1 MSTKK
6 ATVGSLLKLIDNE
19 HLSRIAIDTKVDFK
33 TKKLSGEVVFKLLLM
48 TILDS
53 NKISLRIM
61 EKVFSNNMFKLF
73 SGIKKEETIRYNSVS
88 ERLSVI
94 KCDFFEQIFNHLL
107 LVSKQY
113 FSEDLER
120 YHIRQF
126 DSTSLTLSSKLLK
139 KGMVNG
145 LKNKE
150 GEHTK
155 NQIKFTVGLYK
166 SLPSKI
172 SFYNKQEYL
181 AEDLTLRETIL
192 NESFGDNE
200 IIVFD
205 RGLKKRETFKD
216 FNTQNI
222 HFVTRIN
229 PSKSFRIIKELPLDE
244 TETDSL
250 KIKSDNIV
258 HLYHKDKRILKEE
271 FRLII
276 TISNKTGE
284 ELFFLTNL
292 YDMPAVEIT
301 GIYKKRWDIEVFF
314 KFIKQH
320 LHFKHFLA
328 YNENGIKVMMYMTM
342 ITSILLLLYK
352 KLNEI
357 DGYKMV
363 KYLFVEELN
372 MEIIKEIDV
381 ICEGDPSKSQLFDTT

>member
-372 MEIIKEIDV
+372 MEIIKEIVV